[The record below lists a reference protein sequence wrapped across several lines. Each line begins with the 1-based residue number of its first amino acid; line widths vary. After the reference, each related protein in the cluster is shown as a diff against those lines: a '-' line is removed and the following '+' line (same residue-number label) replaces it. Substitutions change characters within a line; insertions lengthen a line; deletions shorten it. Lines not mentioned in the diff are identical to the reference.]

1 MVVNRAARTTWFVS
15 ACVFALT
22 TFFVVGLSRPV
33 RAQTQES
40 AAARRASVALEQ
52 NYTHTLVSVSAGL
65 LSLPAADVCPRSR
78 TSCEKGETSVSFGV
92 YNQYRFGRIGLG
104 ASVAWAA
111 SLVAGAAPGAPDLQR
126 EHDRSYFL
134 VEGQARYYG
143 IRAGK
148 WEWWGGATL
157 GGVIIKD
164 TWSVI
169 TDREPYA
176 DTAFVGPRSARLST
190 EGLAAG
196 VAIGGEW
203 TVAPNWF
210 FGTTLRY
217 AKWFLPTTPRQAP
230 TRDSASLSGNVD
242 VFEFGLLVAYRI
254 AL

>member
-1 MVVNRAARTTWFVS
+1 MVVNRAARPTWFVS
-15 ACVFALT
+15 AGTFALT
-22 TFFVVGLSRPV
+22 ILSLVGLSRPAG
-33 RAQTQES
+33 AQTQES
-40 AAARRASVALEQ
+40 AAARRASVALDQ
-52 NYTHTLVSVSAGL
+52 NYTHTLVSVTAGL

-78 TSCEKGETSVSFGV
+78 TSCEKGETSVSFAV
-92 YNQYRFGRIGLG
+92 YNQYRFGRVGLG

-111 SLVAGAAPGAPDLQR
+111 SLAAGAAPGAPELQR

-143 IRAGK
+143 IRSGK
-148 WEWWGGATL
+148 WEWWGGVTL

-164 TWSVI
+164 AWSVI

-176 DTAFVGPRSARLST
+176 DTAFVGPRSAMIST

-210 FGTTLRY
+210 LGTTLRY
-217 AKWFLPTTPRQAP
+217 SKWFLPTSPRQAP

-242 VFEFGLLVAYRI
+242 MFEFGLLIAYRI

>member
-1 MVVNRAARTTWFVS
+1 MVVNRSARTIRFVS
-15 ACVFALT
+15 ASGFALT
-22 TFFVVGLSRPV
+22 IFSVLGLSRP
-33 RAQTQES
+33 AQAQIQES
-40 AAARRASVALEQ
+40 SAARRASVALDQ
-52 NYTHTLVSVSAGL
+52 NYTHTLVSVSTGL

-104 ASVAWAA
+104 ASISWAA

-134 VEGQARYYG
+134 VEAQARYYG
-143 IRAGK
+143 IRAGR
-148 WEWWGGATL
+148 WEWWGGLTV
-157 GGVIIKD
+157 GGVIVRD
-164 TWSVI
+164 SWSVI

-176 DTAFVGPRSARLST
+176 GTAFAGSGSAMIST
-190 EGLAAG
+190 EGLTAG
-196 VAIGGEW
+196 LAVGGEW

-210 FGTTLRY
+210 LGTTLRY

-242 VFEFGLLVAYRI
+242 MLEFGLLLAYRI

>member
-1 MVVNRAARTTWFVS
+1 MMMNRAAWKRWFVS
-15 ACVFALT
+15 ASGFALAM
-22 TFFVVGLSRPV
+22 VGLSQP
-33 RAQTQES
+33 AWAEKEES
-40 AAARRASVALEQ
+40 ASARRASVALDQ
-52 NYTHTLVSVSAGL
+52 NYTHTLISVNVGL

-78 TSCEKGETSVSFGV
+78 TSCEKGETSVSVGV
-92 YNQYRFGRIGLG
+92 FNQYRFGRIGLG
-104 ASVAWAA
+104 ASVAWAS
-111 SLVAGAAPGAPDLQR
+111 SLVAGAAPGAPELKR

-148 WEWWGGATL
+148 WEWWGGVTL
-157 GGVIIKD
+157 GAVIVRD
-164 TWSVI
+164 AWSVI
-169 TDREPYA
+169 TEREPYA
-176 DTAFVGPRSARLST
+176 GTAFVRPSSAMIST

-210 FGTTLRY
+210 LGTTMRY
-217 AKWFLPTTPRQAP
+217 SKWLLPTEPRQAP

-242 VFEFGLLVAYRI
+242 ALDFGLLIAYRI

>member
-1 MVVNRAARTTWFVS
+1 VNI
-15 ACVFALT
+15 
-22 TFFVVGLSRPV
+22 
-33 RAQTQES
+33 
-40 AAARRASVALEQ
+40 
-52 NYTHTLVSVSAGL
+52 GL

-104 ASVAWAA
+104 ASVGYAA
-111 SLVAGAAPGAPDLQR
+111 SLVAGAAPGAPELQR

-148 WEWWGGATL
+148 WEWWGGITL

-164 TWSVI
+164 AWSVLA
-169 TDREPYA
+169 DRQPYSG
-176 DTAFVGPRSARLST
+176 TAFIGPGSAMIST

-203 TVAPNWF
+203 SVAPNWF
-210 FGTTLRY
+210 LGTTLRY
-217 AKWFLPTTPRQAP
+217 SKWVLPRTPLQAP
-230 TRDSASLSGNVD
+230 TKDSASLSGNVD
-242 VFEFGLLVAYRI
+242 ALDFGLLVAYRI

>member
-1 MVVNRAARTTWFVS
+1 MMMRSRMAMWF
-15 ACVFALT
+15 AGVFALA
-22 TFFVVGLSRPV
+22 VIGLSWPA
-33 RAQTQES
+33 RAENQES
-40 AAARRASVALEQ
+40 SAARRAEAAALQ

-78 TSCEKGETSVSFGV
+78 TSCEKGETSVSFAV

-111 SLVAGAAPGAPDLQR
+111 SLVAGAARGAPELQR

-143 IRAGK
+143 IRSGR
-148 WEWWGGATL
+148 WEWWGGLTL

-164 TWSVI
+164 QWSVI
-169 TDREPYA
+169 SDRAPYA
-176 DTAFVGPRSARLST
+176 DTAFVGPRAAMIST

-203 TVAPNWF
+203 TLAPNWF
-210 FGTTLRY
+210 LGTTMRY
-217 AKWFLPTTPRQAP
+217 AKWLLPTTARQAP
-230 TRDSASLSGNVD
+230 TGDSASLSGNVD
-242 VFEFGLLVAYRI
+242 VLDFGLLVAYRI

>member
-1 MVVNRAARTTWFVS
+1 MIVARRQRAARRAWFV
-15 ACVFALT
+15 APIAFVAALI
-22 TFFVVGLSRPV
+22 GSSGPA
-33 RAQTQES
+33 RADNQES
-40 AAARRASVALEQ
+40 AAARRASAAVDQ
-52 NYTHTLVSVSAGL
+52 NYAHTLVSLNVGL

-78 TSCEKGETSVSFGV
+78 TSCEKGETSGAFGV

-104 ASVAWAA
+104 ASIAWAG
-111 SLVAGAAPGAPDLQR
+111 SLVAGSAPGAPELQR

-134 VEGQARYYG
+134 VEAQARYYG

-148 WEWWGGATL
+148 WEWWGGVTL

-169 TDREPYA
+169 TDREPYS
-176 DTAFVGPRSARLST
+176 DTAYVGPQSAMIST

-210 FGTTLRY
+210 LGTTMRY
-217 AKWFLPTTPRQAP
+217 AKWLLPDEPRHAP
-230 TRDSASLSGNVD
+230 TGDSASLSGNVD
-242 VFEFGLLVAYRI
+242 VLDFGLLIAYRI

>member
-1 MVVNRAARTTWFVS
+1 MVVNRRARTTWFVS
-15 ACVFALT
+15 ASMFALT
-22 TFFVVGLSRPV
+22 ILTFVGLSRPAQ
-33 RAQTQES
+33 AQTQES
-40 AAARRASVALEQ
+40 AAARRASVALDQ

-104 ASVAWAA
+104 ASVSWAA

-143 IRAGK
+143 IRAGR
-148 WEWWGGATL
+148 WEWWGGVTL

-164 TWSVI
+164 SWSVI
-169 TDREPYA
+169 TDREPVA
-176 DTAFVGPRSARLST
+176 GTSFVDPSSAMIST
-190 EGLAAG
+190 EGLSAG

-210 FGTTLRY
+210 LGTTLRY

-242 VFEFGLLVAYRI
+242 MLEFGLLLAYRI